1 MDSARK
7 LGSLIDELHKAQ
19 SCLAAMA
26 VFVERVLR
34 DGEDVRY
41 ISDGV
46 ELLISGQ
53 TDIIANT
60 VDALSNE
67 IDNVYTDRLKLRDLD
82 QVAAMYGVG
91 RDLVRNIVSSAVG
104 VNIAADSAEARNSD
118 TSSISQEA
126 AADRERVWARCQREP
141 DHAAA

>member
-1 MDSARK
+1 M
-7 LGSLIDELHKAQ
+7 GSVMTIGGMIDELHKAQ
-19 SCLAAMA
+19 SCLSAMA
-26 VFVERVLR
+26 VLIERVLR

-60 VDALSNE
+60 VDALSSE
-67 IDNVYTDRLKLRDLD
+67 IDKVRTDKLILRDLD

-91 RDLVRNIVSSAVG
+91 RNLVKNIVSSAVG
-104 VNIAADSAEARNSD
+104 FSIATSSAEVRESETASLAP
-118 TSSISQEA
+118 EA
-126 AADRERVWARCQREP
+126 ASALERALAKRQREP